1 MKGVALMIKVKK
13 ANAQKLYPIFDDM
26 IMKSIKEGSVGKK
39 IDDLNE
45 LCIFF
50 RNLKAIALGNEDQGE
65 VSVDNIQGSL
75 ANVISNNL
83 SSELDKFTDFEDI
96 CLIMEIYNQLKQ
108 NAVVE
113 PVTESAVTKEEK
125 TEAISEE
132 ISKEPET
139 AEAAAEELKAS
150 ENTPDDTPEEIQ
162 EETSDEDTFNEEI
175 SDEEIP
181 EEEEISDEQEA
192 SEEPVED
199 PYIDSYV
206 VGEEDDESDYS
217 YSSSDY
223 NDNEE
228 ETIEEEEEET
238 VEEKT
243 SYDFT
248 SILHPTYEDELETTD
263 EEENYKAEDESESF
277 SFDESSSSYSDEETS
292 KSSGFGSSTGFK
304 LDTSS
309 WGFGT
314 SFGETTKF
322 SGL

>member
-50 RNLKAIALGNEDQGE
+50 RSLKAIALGNDDQGD

-96 CLIMEIYNQLKQ
+96 CLMMEIYNQLKQ

-125 TEAISEE
+125 AEVISEE
-132 ISKEPET
+132 IPKKPEM

-150 ENTPDDTPEEIQ
+150 ENTPEEKQ
-162 EETSDEDTFNEEI
+162 EETSDEDVFDEEP

-181 EEEEISDEQEA
+181 EEEEISEEQET
-192 SEEPVED
+192 SEEPAED

-223 NDNEE
+223 NDSEE
-228 ETIEEEEEET
+228 DTIEEEEET

-263 EEENYKAEDESESF
+263 EEENYEAEDESESF
-277 SFDESSSSYSDEETS
+277 SFDEGSSSSFSDEDTS
-292 KSSGFGSSTGFK
+292 KSSSFGSSTGFK

-309 WGFGT
+309 WNFGT

>member
-50 RNLKAIALGNEDQGE
+50 RNLKAIALGNDDQGD

-96 CLIMEIYNQLKQ
+96 CLMMEIYNQLKQ

-125 TEAISEE
+125 AEVISEE
-132 ISKEPET
+132 IPKEPEM

-150 ENTPDDTPEEIQ
+150 ENTPEEKQ
-162 EETSDEDTFNEEI
+162 EETSDEDAFDEEP

-181 EEEEISDEQEA
+181 EEEEISEEQEA
-192 SEEPVED
+192 SEEPAED

-223 NDNEE
+223 NDSEE
-228 ETIEEEEEET
+228 DTIEEEEET

-263 EEENYKAEDESESF
+263 EEENYEAEDESESF
-277 SFDESSSSYSDEETS
+277 SFDEGSSSSFSDEDTS
-292 KSSGFGSSTGFK
+292 KSSSFGSSTGFK

-309 WGFGT
+309 WNFGT

>member
-50 RNLKAIALGNEDQGE
+50 RSLKAIALGNDDQGD

-96 CLIMEIYNQLKQ
+96 CLMMEIYNQLKQ

-125 TEAISEE
+125 AEVISEE
-132 ISKEPET
+132 IPKEPEM
-139 AEAAAEELKAS
+139 AETAAEELKAS
-150 ENTPDDTPEEIQ
+150 ENTPEEKQ
-162 EETSDEDTFNEEI
+162 EETSDEKSDEDAFDEEP

-181 EEEEISDEQEA
+181 EEEEISEEQET
-192 SEEPVED
+192 SEEPAED

-223 NDNEE
+223 SDSEE
-228 ETIEEEEEET
+228 DTIEEEEET

-263 EEENYKAEDESESF
+263 EEEDYEAEDESESF
-277 SFDESSSSYSDEETS
+277 SFDEGSSSSFSDEDTS
-292 KSSGFGSSTGFK
+292 KSSSFGSSTGFK

-309 WGFGT
+309 WNFGT